1 VRGITFFA
9 IFQSNSK
16 GGRKDNASILRNHH
30 QKQKEKSNLNRSPS
44 FEDSNE

>member
-16 GGRKDNASILRNHH
+16 GGRKDKASTLKSYYH
-30 QKQKEKSNLNRSPS
+30 KKKE
-44 FEDSNE
+44 ETV